1 MASERRMVHRVGWAA
16 AVLQLSPM
24 NERTDK
30 LISNLLKLGS
40 IIAGLVLWHVLAVY
54 VVNDPTFLVSPV
66 VVVQTA
72 YDMLFVNGELYPH
85 LFASSWIFFYGFVLA
100 IVIGVPL
107 GFIMA
112 LSTTVRDYVN
122 PWMSTLYT
130 TPRIAFAPVLLL
142 WFGIGGGAKVAIVF
156 LGCFFPVLINSYYG
170 MRVVNREYVELAR
183 SFRLTSRAL
192 FMKILLPA
200 SVPFILAGIRLSIGR
215 GLTGVAIAEWFG
227 ATEGLGFLVFF
238 AGQTLNIPTL
248 FVGVASFAV
257 LGMLG
262 FEIVRRVETYATPWG
277 KQSQG
282 G

>member
-1 MASERRMVHRVGWAA
+1 MVHRVGWAA
-16 AVLQLSPM
+16 AVLYLSPM
-24 NERTDK
+24 NQRTDK

-40 IIAGLVLWHVLAVY
+40 VIAGLVLWHVLAVY

-262 FEIVRRVETYATPWG
+262 FEIVRRVETYATPWR